1 MPVIDIKATG
11 EKINE
16 LRIKTGITVKDIQV
30 FMGFASPYPV
40 YKWINGKNL
49 PALDNLFAL
58 AELFG
63 VRMDDIVVARKL

>member
-1 MPVIDIKATG
+1 MPVIDVKATG

-16 LRIKTGITVKDIQV
+16 LRDMAGITVKDIQL
-30 FMGFASPYPV
+30 FLGFASPYPV

-49 PALDNLFAL
+49 PTLDNLLAL

-63 VRMDDIVVARKL
+63 VKMDDIVVARKL

>member
-63 VRMDDIVVARKL
+63 VKMDDIVVARKL